1 MDPSPPPPP
10 PHWGIAENA
19 YLVHQRNLHWPTLY
33 SFLSLFLALYK
44 FSAISLWNPLGSV
57 ISLKSCLENTSAH
70 FLKLC
75 SLCSYPWRSPWF
87 GNWFVFPSLG
97 KSACFLNFSVICG
110 FGYKK
115 SCQQDLHQS
124 LAYSLLLPAEGHN
137 KDIISMLQENLFFV
151 LLVALFASPSDV
163 YLLRH
168 IKLLCEFLLAIYFVP
183 KTTNSGQTSQTEG
196 LNSQKYMK
204 AFVMNHQRL

>member
-1 MDPSPPPPP
+1 
-10 PHWGIAENA
+10 
-19 YLVHQRNLHWPTLY
+19 
-33 SFLSLFLALYK
+33 
-44 FSAISLWNPLGSV
+44 
-57 ISLKSCLENTSAH
+57 
-70 FLKLC
+70 
-75 SLCSYPWRSPWF
+75 
-87 GNWFVFPSLG
+87 
-97 KSACFLNFSVICG
+97 
-110 FGYKK
+110 
-115 SCQQDLHQS
+115 
-124 LAYSLLLPAEGHN
+124 
-137 KDIISMLQENLFFV
+137 MLQENLFFV